1 MARQKHKSIYTSQ
14 RERERENCSRKNSE
28 TPMEDFR
35 SRSYGD
41 GRRHMELYNGGGG
54 GGGREVMASYPSSGM
69 HNMRCYS
76 ASYAYM
82 QQSNNPQKEMKLK
95 KGKSMSASSS
105 SSSSGPVTKFG
116 WSFNDPEMQR
126 KKRVAGYK
134 VYGMEG
140 KMKGSLRKSFRWLK
154 DRYSQVVYG
163 WW

>member
-1 MARQKHKSIYTSQ
+1 
-14 RERERENCSRKNSE
+14 
-28 TPMEDFR
+28 MEDFR
-35 SRSYGD
+35 SRSFGD
-41 GRRHMELYNGGGG
+41 GRRHMELYSGGGG
-54 GGGREVMASYPSSGM
+54 GGDGREVMASYPSSGM
-69 HNMRCYS
+69 HDMRCYS
-76 ASYAYM
+76 ASYAYR

-105 SSSSGPVTKFG
+105 SSSYSHSSSSSGPVTKFG
-116 WSFNDPEMQR
+116 WSINDPEMQR